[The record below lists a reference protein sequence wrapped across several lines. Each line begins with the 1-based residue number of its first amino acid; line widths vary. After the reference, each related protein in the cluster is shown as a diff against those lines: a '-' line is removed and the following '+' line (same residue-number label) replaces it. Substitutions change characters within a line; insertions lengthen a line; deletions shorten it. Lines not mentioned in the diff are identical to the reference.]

1 MELIH
6 IQNHLAYLF
15 SLWHVNVASL
25 FLHAAIHYIDAVYV
39 WPKKRVQ
46 SLVGTATITNSFLC
60 HTPNDLCFI
69 FHKMMHTLEH
79 SVIVARRIRVLFTL
93 FYVFTFHQW
102 LLMRHETLYLFWLCL
117 YDFVTRQYMT
127 WSSLSFLIG
136 KSV

>member
-6 IQNHLAYLF
+6 IQNHLAYFF
-15 SLWHVNVASL
+15 SLWHVNVARCFFML
-25 FLHAAIHYIDAVYV
+25 RYMTLTPFMFDQ
-39 WPKKRVQ
+39 KKRSKVL
-46 SLVGTATITNSFLC
+46 LVLLLLQILFLC